1 MWKEYRSF
9 NFVGFLMVI
18 ILEQGIRSNEYDL
31 KYVKS
36 SDQHK
41 EIEKSSKKKMRT
53 HEVGRNPFRWRLR
66 TLVKKEWNS
75 VDPPSLGSR

>member
-31 KYVKS
+31 KYV
-36 SDQHK
+36 
-41 EIEKSSKKKMRT
+41 
-53 HEVGRNPFRWRLR
+53 
-66 TLVKKEWNS
+66 
-75 VDPPSLGSR
+75 